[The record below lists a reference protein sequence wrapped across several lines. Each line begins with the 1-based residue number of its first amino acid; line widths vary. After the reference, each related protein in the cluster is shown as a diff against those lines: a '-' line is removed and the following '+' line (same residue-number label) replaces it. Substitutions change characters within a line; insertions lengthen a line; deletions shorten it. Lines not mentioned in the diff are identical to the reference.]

1 MMCGRM
7 DKIRLLKNTWQPFQ
21 TATDTVLASRKGLGS
36 GVWETLI
43 TIQMECGLGVAV
55 ESSVYHLL
63 PECTWGNEFPS
74 PNYDFIILTLRTIIL
89 PFPGSR
95 DILTRQGV
103 GGM

>member
-43 TIQMECGLGVAV
+43 TIQIERGLGVAV
-55 ESSVYHLL
+55 ESSVLL
-63 PECTWGNEFPS
+63 TECTWGNEFPS
-74 PNYDFIILTLRTIIL
+74 LNYDFIILTLRTIIL

-95 DILTRQGV
+95 DILMRQGV